1 MGEQSKQMVQYFPFS
16 SVIDIGFWHLLANK
30 KLDVFQ
36 LDDRPIDIKASF
48 RNGIHF
54 SFQSYLLI
62 HFSLKDSSHNLPPLL
77 NLNYD
82 SFKE

>member
-1 MGEQSKQMVQYFPFS
+1 MDEQSKQMVQYFPFS

-48 RNGIHF
+48 RNGIQFYFNYHIF
-54 SFQSYLLI
+54 INLL
-62 HFSLKDSSHNLPPLL
+62 LC
-77 NLNYD
+77 
-82 SFKE
+82 